1 MVQYQHGQLRL
12 LSVLLLWL
20 QVGRELASLM
30 LVWCGVSDNEHKV
43 QRLLKLIEHPHD
55 EQQGM
60 EKYAGLPRD
69 LLRLDASQ
77 VAACGRQLLPIPSK
91 KRFVSRTLMH
101 PTYSVSRYIDRLVV
115 DEEIEKMEGVVVE
128 EKEALLLHDMLR
140 GILAIGTLGQFEDP
154 FLLEPPYDIEE
165 PVQQQEEVAAP
176 AVKPVQL
183 VNNKEEDQK
192 AATLNEVEAKLLRE
206 DWPLLRE
213 DKEGRE
219 RGRTTLANLFAADP
233 MAKEECNNNSGIE
246 QLHQVKK
253 KKTRDPIKSCTN
265 SSNKNNKLQKKLM
278 TRLLKKKK
286 IHPENLNMGGEAGVQ
301 RSSLVY

>member
-1 MVQYQHGQLRL
+1 MKIFFDWMHRK
-12 LSVLLLWL
+12 L
-20 QVGRELASLM
+20 QPVVANYSQFP
-30 LVWCGVSDNEHKV
+30 
-43 QRLLKLIEHPHD
+43 QRK
-55 EQQGM
+55 
-60 EKYAGLPRD
+60 
-69 LLRLDASQ
+69 
-77 VAACGRQLLPIPSK
+77 
-91 KRFVSRTLMH
+91 
-101 PTYSVSRYIDRLVV
+101 

-265 SSNKNNKLQKKLM
+265 SSNKNNKLQKLM